1 MKINTSKETLAFR
14 PFAVEQFL
22 SECEHGVTYNFS
34 ESGVHPMRYGEL
46 IELAGIELED
56 LLAQRVDYPQVN
68 GNELLRDRIA
78 ALYNAATASN
88 VLVTVGATEA
98 NTLVANTLLESG
110 DNLVCF
116 SPTYEQLAG
125 NAHNRGHE
133 VRWVPQ
139 REEDGWA
146 IDLDALASA
155 VDSQTRLIHLVNP
168 NNPTG
173 RILSQDQRDAVI
185 AQARRVG
192 AWIVADEV
200 YAGTERDTDVPTPS
214 FWGCYER
221 VVAINSTSKAYGLP
235 GLRLGWLLAPESLIG
250 SLWRRHEY
258 ASIAASDMSMRLTS
272 AALVPE
278 VRDKLT
284 FRARTLIRRGF
295 ETLASSLAK
304 RPEIFSVVPPQASAM
319 SFVRYQ
325 LPISSEELVGRL
337 LLEEDMLVVPGAHF
351 GREHHIRFSSAL
363 PEAHLSEGLKKLHAL
378 TDRVIAEQ
386 GG

>member
-1 MKINTSKETLAFR
+1 M
-14 PFAVEQFL
+14 EQFL

-34 ESGVHPMRYGEL
+34 ESGVHPMSYGEL
-46 IELAGIELED
+46 IELADIGLEE

-78 ALYNAATASN
+78 ALYDAATASN

-125 NAHNRGHE
+125 NAHNRGFE

-139 REEDGWA
+139 REDDDWA
-146 IDLDALASA
+146 IDLNALASA
-155 VDSQTRLIHLVNP
+155 VDSDTRLIHVVNP

-173 RILSQDQRDAVI
+173 RILSQDQRAVLI
-185 AQARRVG
+185 EQARRVG

-200 YAGTERDTDVPTPS
+200 YAGTERDTDTPTPS

-221 VVAINSTSKAYGLP
+221 VIAINSTSKAYGLP
-235 GLRLGWLLAPESLIG
+235 GLRLGWLLAPDSLID

-258 ASIAASDMSMRLTS
+258 ASISASDMSMRLTS

-278 VRDKLT
+278 VRAKLT
-284 FRARTLIRRGF
+284 LRARTLIRRGF
-295 ETLASSLAK
+295 DTLASSIAT

-319 SFVRYQ
+319 SFVRFQ
-325 LPISSEELVGRL
+325 LPIRSEELVKRL
-337 LLEEDMLVVPGAHF
+337 LHEEDMLVVPGAHF
-351 GREHHIRFSSAL
+351 GRENYFRFSSAL
-363 PEAHLSEGLKKLHAL
+363 PEAHLKKGLTKLHTL
-378 TDRVIAEQ
+378 TDRILGEAGV
-386 GG
+386 